1 MSWRTIYITQCE
13 KISLYL
19 DNLLIVKDATEYKIP
34 LKDIGS
40 IVVEDYKAI
49 FTMKILNKFIEYN
62 ILLITCDEKHNP
74 YGILNSIGN
83 HSRQYKVV
91 SNQIQWGEIEK
102 NYLWKGIVR
111 KKIENQREVMKLLN
125 CNLDMINKMSDYIEN
140 VEIGDI
146 TNREG
151 IAAGVYFRN
160 IFGDKFRR
168 KAGEGVQNSALNYGY
183 AILTSKVA
191 RVIAGRG
198 LVPYIGIHHK
208 NEYNQFNLASDLVE
222 IFRPIVDYYVAKY
235 LQECSYF
242 AKEDRV
248 ELLNL
253 LNAKIIYCG
262 RKEYLSNCIDKF
274 IDIIINYFETGQ
286 EIEDK
291 IPSIKGLELYEL

>member
-1 MSWRTIYITQCE
+1 MSWRTVYITQCE

-19 DNLLIVKDATEYKIP
+19 DNLLIIKDSTEYKIP

-74 YGILNSIGN
+74 FGVLNSIGH
-83 HSRQYKVV
+83 HSRQYKIV
-91 SNQIQWGEIEK
+91 SNQIKWDEIQK
-102 NYLWKGIVR
+102 NYIWKSIIKR
-111 KKIENQREVMKLLN
+111 KIENQREIMKVLN
-125 CNLDMINKMSDYIEN
+125 CDEYMITKMTEYIEG

-151 IAAGVYFRN
+151 IAAGIYFRN

-168 KAGEGVQNSALNYGY
+168 KTGDGVQNSALNYGY
-183 AILTSKVA
+183 TILTSKVA
-191 RVIAGRG
+191 RVISAKG
-198 LVPYIGIHHK
+198 LIPYLGIHHK

-222 IFRPIVDYYVAKY
+222 VFRPVVDYYVAKY

-253 LNAKIIYCG
+253 LNAKIMYCG
-262 RKEYLSNCIDKF
+262 KKEFLSNCIEKF
-274 IDIIINYFETGQ
+274 VDAIINYFETGV

-291 IPSIKGLELYEL
+291 IPSLIGLELYEL